1 MTLPY
6 TLTCLLEQYSLCPLS
21 PHARRIEFIPLR
33 CRLTS
38 CTINSSPPPR
48 KTQTNAYS
56 LHLSNNNKPIY
67 NFRGVQL
74 PEINEL
80 LKPVCRA
87 SVRSYLTKHGRCS
100 ISCLTAKS
108 HPIGICNLLEAAFTG
123 FPPRLNFH
131 FLYTFTSPKITC
143 SWGRSND

>member
-1 MTLPY
+1 MAQQVALATKFEDPRLIPRTNMLEGENLFPYVVVWLPVP
-6 TLTCLLEQYSLCPLS
+6 LTP
-21 PHARRIEFIPLR
+21 P
-33 CRLTS
+33 
-38 CTINSSPPPR
+38 PPPR